1 MKKLKNIFLLI
12 PTLLLFSCD
21 TVITDSNGNISDS
34 SLANS
39 SSFEQEVDLDVLNK
53 EAFRLSSI
61 SDIATS
67 TGTTIY
73 KLFVPYDDTYTISCS
88 VATKLDLYDFR
99 GDLLDSG
106 EKSIEVILAKNNT
119 VYLQIDSPA
128 NKSFLVDVTAHEHLV
143 ELPYEINSS
152 IDLKSIST
160 ASTSDDPY
168 DACKISYT
176 KRDDGKGLYVNCNNP
191 EKLSEDEMDTA
202 LTKQVITGKDVFFTF
217 EHNHYEWKRYYYGYR
232 VTNTDTKDIY
242 VTVKNLGF
250 QLSGAGSWLG
260 EDEWI
265 KFYNLNFYSD
275 TSSFTASQKK
285 NYDSYVNFSNGYKS
299 ENRKPIT
306 YRIPAGKYMY
316 VLGGTTADAYNNI
329 NVFSS
334 ADQQVTKGGCGNGAV
349 IFSVTGGS
357 ALGSF
362 LIYTD
367 KDAHTVNNSPYVKSS
382 LEWGYITTR
391 NPKKPYDVA
400 SQYVGYDNCHGVV
413 DADLMWTFN
422 DSTPSGNATVSYSN
436 NYRTSA
442 TTGTP
447 FGLIPNLYEN
457 KRMRVYDWVTHINP
471 NASANAVGTDMT
483 KYITVDHETQE
494 QIVIDYEH
502 YDGQGKF
509 ANIGNWMVDYIDT
522 VTLVNKGEKTR
533 KFTYNMSHNGVILAF
548 IRDENGFVDD
558 SYDPKY
564 CTMLGKTSY
573 GDAISDGFTYTV
585 EIPAHSIARFS
596 VNYNLLA
603 NSSGHIKH
611 TGYLA

>member
-1 MKKLKNIFLLI
+1 MI

-21 TVITDSNGNISDS
+21 SVVTDSSSNTSDS
-34 SLANS
+34 SNNVS
-39 SSFEQEVDLDVLNK
+39 SSTESSSSSFFEQEVDLDVLNE

-61 SDIATS
+61 SDIATAN
-67 TGTTIY
+67 GTTIY

-88 VATKLDLYDFR
+88 SSTGLSLYDF
-99 GDLLDSG
+99 SG
-106 EKSIEVILAKNNT
+106 EILESGTKSIEANLVKNNT

-128 NKSFLVDVTAHEHLV
+128 NKNFLVDVTAHNHIV
-143 ELPYEINSS
+143 ELPYEVNSG
-152 IDLKSIST
+152 IDLNSIST
-160 ASTSDDPY
+160 SSTSDDPF
-168 DACKISYT
+168 DAYKISYT

-191 EKLSEDEMDTA
+191 EKISELEMNTA
-202 LTKQVITGKDVFFTF
+202 LTKQVVTGKDVFFTF
-217 EHNHYEWKRYYYGYR
+217 EHNHYEYIRYYYGYR

-250 QLSGAGSWLG
+250 QISGAGSWLG

-265 KFYNLNFYSD
+265 KFYNLKFYSD
-275 TSSFTASQKK
+275 TSSLTASQKK
-285 NYDSYVNFSNGYKS
+285 NYNAYVNFSNEYKS

-316 VLGGTTADAYNNI
+316 VIGGTTKDAYNNI

-334 ADQQVTKGGCGNGAV
+334 ANQQVTKGGCGNGAV

-367 KDAHTVNNSPYVKSS
+367 NDAHTVNASPYVKSS
-382 LEWGYITTR
+382 LEYGYITSR
-391 NPKKPYDVA
+391 FKENDVG

-422 DSTPSGNATVSYSN
+422 DSTPSGNVTVTYSN

-442 TTGTP
+442 TTGKP

-471 NASANAVGTDMT
+471 NGSPNAIGTDMT
-483 KYITVDHETQE
+483 KYITVDHETQDP
-494 QIVIDYEH
+494 IVIDYEH
-502 YDGQGKF
+502 YDGQGRF

-522 VTLVNKGEKTR
+522 FTLVNRGDNTR
-533 KFTYNMSHNGVILAF
+533 KFTYKMSHNGVILAF
-548 IRDENGFVDD
+548 IRDENGFVDE

-564 CTMLGKTSY
+564 CTMLGKTQY

-603 NSSGHIKH
+603 NSNGNIKH
-611 TGYLA
+611 SGYLA